1 MLEDAGKAAEGST
14 FMVVGLQQLSAL
26 TRCTDTPGVCVCQ
39 HCCCCCCSFCPCRR
53 FCPLNPARY
62 DCGHFFPG
70 TGAVDD
76 VGRGAGAGRTV
87 NVPWDGPGPGD
98 ADYIAALT
106 QV

>member
-1 MLEDAGKAAEGST
+1 MLEGAGKGAEGST
-14 FMVVGLQQLSAL
+14 FLAVALQQLSGL
-26 TRCTDTPGVCVCQ
+26 TCCADISLQ
-39 HCCCCCCSFCPCRR
+39 HWCCCCCSCSPCR
-53 FCPLNPARY
+53 CYCLLNPARY
-62 DCGHFFPG
+62 DYGHFFPG